1 MKRNVRRTSFNLDP
15 ELLATAREELGT
27 KNMTDTIHV
36 ALREV
41 VRRARLQRL
50 AERDFS
56 YLTSER
62 LDEMRRPRSLEPE
75 KHWPGT

>member
-1 MKRNVRRTSFNLDP
+1 VKPNVRRTSFNLDP
-15 ELLATAREELGT
+15 ELLAAAREELGT

-50 AERDFS
+50 ADRDFS
-56 YLTSER
+56 YLTPER
-62 LDEMRRPRSLEPE
+62 LEELRRPRTLEPE